1 MNPLDLLISP
11 AYAQAAG
18 AGTQGSSMSMLFMM
32 PIFVLLMYFM
42 VIRPQMKR
50 AKEHKA
56 LLEKLAK
63 GDEILTS
70 GGLAGT
76 VTQIDENFISM
87 EVSPGVNVRVQR
99 AAISSVLP
107 KGSLKH

>member
-1 MNPLDLLISP
+1 MLISA
-11 AYAQAAG
+11 AYAQQAGQAAATDPVSG
-18 AGTQGSSMSMLFMM
+18 IMSFLPMIV
-32 PIFVLLMYFM
+32 IFAIFWLLM
-42 VIRPQMKR
+42 IRPQMKR

>member
-1 MNPLDLLISP
+1 MNPLDLLVAP
-11 AYAQAAG
+11 AYAQAAAQP
-18 AGTQGSSMSMLFMM
+18 AGGGLSMLFMM

-50 AKEHKA
+50 AKEHRA

-70 GGLAGT
+70 GGLAGV
-76 VTQIDENFISM
+76 VTGMDENFIQV
-87 EVSPGVNVRVQR
+87 EVSPGVVVSIQR

-107 KGSLKH
+107 KGSLKK

>member
-11 AYAQAAG
+11 AYAQAAAGG
-18 AGTQGSSMSMLFMM
+18 AQGSSMSMLFMM

-50 AKEHKA
+50 AKEHRA
-56 LLEKLAK
+56 LLEKLSK

-87 EVSPGVNVRVQR
+87 EVSPGVVVRVQR

-107 KGSLKH
+107 KGSLKN

>member
-1 MNPLDLLISP
+1 MNPLDFFISP
-11 AYAQAAG
+11 AYAQAAAAP
-18 AGTQGSSMSMLFMM
+18 AGGGMSMLFMM

-50 AKEHKA
+50 SKEHRA

-76 VTQIDENFISM
+76 VTQMDENFISM
-87 EVSPGVNVRVQR
+87 EVSPGVTVRVQR
-99 AAISSVLP
+99 ASISSDLP
-107 KGSLKH
+107 KGSLKN